1 MSHGRRAAARG
12 EKTSMLANVNGTTL
26 YYELLG
32 EGPPLM
38 LMHGGLGFDHSYFR
52 PWVDPLAEDFTLI
65 LYDHRGNGRSERPPD
80 LKDVVHSTWADD
92 ADALRQHLG
101 IDRMI
106 LLGQSYGGAIAL
118 HYALR
123 YQQHLAGLILATA
136 HPAWDYMDV
145 VLEKARQRGTAEEA
159 AAIERRFFEHLESDE
174 EMANLAATIGG
185 MYFYDRDCAAAKIF
199 GINTVF
205 SARRLQP
212 QRHRHPRPAQ
222 RGRQARRDRCSH
234 PGALRGRRLHHPLR
248 AVLSAHPLGHSGF
261 QARHVR
267 AQRPYGFRRRAGKV
281 PGRGEQVHTRHGLNV
296 AQGEPARACLAGSLR
311 LVSLPHS
318 CGSARHTP
326 EPGPNKVLD
335 TRRCADR
342 GSTVRRPRNSQGCDR
357 VSEESGTVTLGWYHR
372 GMRNR
377 FPGSG
382 PRPTGDP
389 NG

>member
-205 SARRLQP
+205 SAAAYNRSVIDIHAQHNVVDRLGEIDVP
-212 QRHRHPRPAQ
+212 TLVL
-222 RGRQARRDRCSH
+222 C
-234 PGALRGRRLHHPLR
+234 GADD
-248 AVLSAHPLGHSGF
+248 F
-261 QARHVR
+261 IT
-267 AQRPYGFRRRAGKV
+267 PY
-281 PGRGEQVHTRHGLNV
+281 EQ
-296 AQGEPARACLAGSLR
+296 C
-311 LVSLPHS
+311 
-318 CGSARHTP
+318 SARIHW
-326 EPGPNKVLD
+326 GI
-335 TRRCADR
+335 R
-342 GSTVRRPRNSQGCDR
+342 GSKLVMFERSGHMVFAEEQEKFLDV
-357 VSEESGTVTLGWYHR
+357 VSRFTR
-372 GMRNR
+372 GMA
-377 FPGSG
+377 
-382 PRPTGDP
+382 
-389 NG
+389 